1 MGWSTSP
8 LPISRIDPIPT
19 EPCLWPRKGG
29 SKHAHTQRRKYSRS
43 VTCSNG
49 RYTGMHWF
57 VLQVPLPWEH
67 GPSSSVRWWIILWT
81 RFITIFLVVFYVLWM
96 WVWLGP
102 NICDGLRLNTI
113 VSYAFESIVCSL
125 CFFNSYNVPYLVVSE
140 IMMSCLWEGFVVT
153 FNSWNI
159 LLPAN
164 DWKGSKIWKATN

>member
-1 MGWSTSP
+1 MPTP
-8 LPISRIDPIPT
+8 KDENTQEEEVLPAPMEDTLVCTDSYCKCT
-19 EPCLWPRKGG
+19 
-29 SKHAHTQRRKYSRS
+29 
-43 VTCSNG
+43 
-49 RYTGMHWF
+49 
-57 VLQVPLPWEH
+57 LPWEH
-67 GPSSSVRWWIILWT
+67 GSSSVQWWIILWT

-96 WVWLGP
+96 GVWLGP
-102 NICDGLRLNTI
+102 NICDGLSLNTI